1 MRLNKFLA
9 NSGVASRRKSEKIIE
24 AGRVKINGKIIT
36 DLSTRVNKDDIVLVD
51 DKEINLIEDNLYIL
65 LNKPIGFTST
75 VKDPHAKRTVLD
87 LLQLNGRRLY
97 PVGRLDKDSCGALL
111 ISDDGDFTYKLTHPK
126 HDIFKT
132 YFVIVEGITEDK
144 DLKKLENGVVI
155 DGYKTNKAVVEK
167 LQTKDNKTELNITI
181 GEGRNRQ
188 VRKMFQYI
196 GHKVIYLK
204 RISIGEVK
212 LGDLPEGKFRNLTK
226 EELEYFRN
234 I

>member
-1 MRLNKFLA
+1 MRLNKYLA
-9 NSGVASRRKSEKIIE
+9 NAGVASRRKSEEIIE
-24 AGRVKINGKIIT
+24 AGRVKINGIVVT
-36 DLSTRVNKDDIVLVD
+36 NLATRVGEGDIVLVD
-51 DKEINLIEDNLYIL
+51 DKKIEIIEDKLYIL

-75 VKDPHAKRTVLD
+75 VKDPHAKKTVLD

-126 HDIFKT
+126 HEIYKT
-132 YFVIVEGITEDK
+132 YFVIVEGNPNSEK
-144 DLKKLENGVVI
+144 LKKLENGVII
-155 DGYKTNKAVVEK
+155 DGYKTSKARVEK
-167 LQTKDNKTELNITI
+167 IKTYDSKTELHIAI

-188 VRKMFQYI
+188 VRKMFESI

-204 RISIGEVK
+204 RISIGQVK
-212 LGDLPEGKFRNLTK
+212 LGNLPEGKYRNLTK

>member
-51 DKEINLIEDNLYIL
+51 DEEINLIEDNLYIL

-188 VRKMFQYI
+188 VRKMFQSI

-226 EELEYFRN
+226 EELKYFRN

>member
-155 DGYKTNKAVVEK
+155 DEYKTNKAVVEK

-188 VRKMFQYI
+188 VRKMFQSI

-226 EELEYFRN
+226 EELKYFRN

>member
-24 AGRVKINGKIIT
+24 SGRVKINGKIIT

-188 VRKMFQYI
+188 VRKMFQSI

-226 EELEYFRN
+226 EELKYFRN